1 MGRHVVCLLF
11 LVVNDYSKFVSSFI
25 AETIVA
31 PDFLDMHNFYQVSV
45 IMKAALNLFQLQNSV
60 S

>member
-1 MGRHVVCLLF
+1 MCLLF
-11 LVVNDYSKFVSSFI
+11 LVVNDYSKFLSSFI

-31 PDFLDMHNFYQVSV
+31 ADFLDMHNFYQVSV